1 MKKAVSLLLIF
12 VMVLSFT
19 ACGGSGQNTAGAADA
34 QSDTGAKTEAKPTQK
49 ATEWDPSKENS
60 YEYENGQVLLENE
73 SVRFTATGL
82 ANSMSD
88 KGMRFAVNMKMEN
101 LSDNSFRIRFY
112 RNGKD
117 RQSWAA
123 KLDPKKSK
131 ERGLASIYD
140 WNGKIDAGEDSYLG
154 QYMLRATSESEDIAV
169 LFDLYASETNPFAN
183 IITDQKQITSIWG
196 ELKDPLGTF
205 AMGGDMD
212 SGDNSSSNETTKDDS
227 SEKPASK
234 EVYIIAALQV
244 NESNNQIWNAVR
256 EAVAQEGID
265 LNLFYQTSQNDMVRA
280 YESGVANMYIGMS
293 KAFFTESPMFLV
305 TPDEIDETARRFEDF
320 LENTCPVGY
329 MSFTPVYLCSDKIS
343 SVDELPEGASVNIS
357 PNMSSLDSTYMIR
370 SLKLLEKAG
379 LITIKDQSE
388 LTGDDYSG
396 FNFYIKD
403 NYKEIKLS
411 RWPVEEILNDLT
423 PFDAFTVLGETYG
436 NVLFEDPFQN
446 DPDYWEQIWVNKE
459 LTSDPAILDA
469 IEKIVEAYQSEANLE
484 FVENPVGWDVD
495 LIGQYR

>member
-1 MKKAVSLLLIF
+1 
-12 VMVLSFT
+12 MV
-19 ACGGSGQNTAGAADA
+19 
-34 QSDTGAKTEAKPTQK
+34 
-49 ATEWDPSKENS
+49 
-60 YEYENGQVLLENE
+60 
-73 SVRFTATGL
+73 
-82 ANSMSD
+82 
-88 KGMRFAVNMKMEN
+88 
-101 LSDNSFRIRFY
+101 
-112 RNGKD
+112 
-117 RQSWAA
+117 
-123 KLDPKKSK
+123 
-131 ERGLASIYD
+131 
-140 WNGKIDAGEDSYLG
+140 
-154 QYMLRATSESEDIAV
+154 RATSENEDIAV
-169 LFDLYASETNPFAN
+169 LFDLYASETTPFAN

-205 AMGGDMD
+205 AMGGNMD

-227 SEKPASK
+227 SKKPASE
-234 EVYIIAALQV
+234 EVYIIAALQM

-305 TPDEIDETARRFEDF
+305 
-320 LENTCPVGY
+320 NTCPVGY

-343 SVDELPEGASVNIS
+343 SVDELPEGASVNVS

-379 LITIKDQSE
+379 LITLKDQSE

-411 RWPVEEILNDLT
+411 RWPFEEILNDLT

-459 LTSDPAILDA
+459 LTSDPAALDV

-484 FVENPVGWDVD
+484 YVENPVGWDVD

>member
-1 MKKAVSLLLIF
+1 MSSSAAAREDTRPPICICGICGICEQSERSIQINHAERMDRIVDGVDEAREGHVEVHDDQLALAVLVLPDERLARLVQKAV
-12 VMVLSFT
+12 
-19 ACGGSGQNTAGAADA
+19 
-34 QSDTGAKTEAKPTQK
+34 
-49 ATEWDPSKENS
+49 
-60 YEYENGQVLLENE
+60 YQVY
-73 SVRFTATGL
+73 FHHPDATGL
-82 ANSMSD
+82 YRMYQKEAGRYAGTGCKQLAHRDFGYHEKFIWNKSD
-88 KGMRFAVNMKMEN
+88 WDDTPTIAQM
-101 LSDNSFRIRFY
+101 
-112 RNGKD
+112 
-117 RQSWAA
+117 
-123 KLDPKKSK
+123 
-131 ERGLASIYD
+131 
-140 WNGKIDAGEDSYLG
+140 
-154 QYMLRATSESEDIAV
+154 DI
-169 LFDLYASETNPFAN
+169 LYANEVRANVEMIATNKVIASRN
-183 IITDQKQITSIWG
+183 
-196 ELKDPLGTF
+196 
-205 AMGGDMD
+205 

-227 SEKPASK
+227 SKKPASE
-234 EVYIIAALQV
+234 EVYIIAALQM
-244 NESNNQIWNAVR
+244 NESNNQLWNAVR

-379 LITIKDQSE
+379 LITLKDQSE

-459 LTSDPAILDA
+459 LTSDPAALDV

-484 FVENPVGWDVD
+484 YVENPVGWDVD